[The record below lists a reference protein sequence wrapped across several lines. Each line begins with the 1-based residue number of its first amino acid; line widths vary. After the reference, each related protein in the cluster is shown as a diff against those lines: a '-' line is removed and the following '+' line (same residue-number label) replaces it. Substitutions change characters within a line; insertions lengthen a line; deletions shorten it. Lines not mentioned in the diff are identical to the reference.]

1 MPSISSRA
9 SAIQP
14 SRTIAFNQRAREL
27 KAAGQD
33 IIDLTV
39 GEPDFRPPA
48 AVLEAAAA
56 AVLKGADRYTPV
68 AGLPELRRAAADMY
82 RQYKGLDYAPEQLVV
97 SCGAKNGIANAMLA
111 LVNPGDE
118 VIVPLPAWPTYTEM
132 ARLAGGTP
140 VTTPSD
146 AATGYKLDPERLRA
160 ALGPKSRLLVVGTPS
175 NPTGAVYTLAELEA
189 LARVLEAFPDVWI
202 LSDEVYSRIRY
213 VPEVPSPAAIPSL
226 KDRCV
231 IIDGLSKSHAMTGW
245 RIGFSAAPASVTAAC
260 VAIQGQT
267 VTCAPGISQLAGLAA
282 LTGDQSPVDAMV
294 AAYTKR
300 RSDFITSLRSVPGFI
315 VPQPDGAFYAWPDVT
330 GLFGLSWKGRP
341 LENVDDVALFLLEE
355 ALVALVP
362 GSAFGDPASLRFS
375 FAASDALLASAANR
389 IHEAAASL
397 HDR

>member
-300 RSDFITSLRSVPGFI
+300 RSDFITILRSVPGFI

>member
-1 MPSISSRA
+1 MPSISNRA

-56 AVLKGADRYTPV
+56 AVIKGADRYTPV
-68 AGLPELRRAAADMY
+68 AGLPELRRGAADMY
-82 RQYKGLDYAPEQLVV
+82 RQYKGLDYAPEQIVV

-132 ARLAGGTP
+132 ARLAGGKP
-140 VTTPSD
+140 VTIPSD
-146 AATGYKLDPERLRA
+146 AASGYKLDPDRLKA
-160 ALGPKSRLLVVGTPS
+160 ALSPRSRLLVLGTPS
-175 NPTGAVYTLAELEA
+175 NPTGAVYTLAELQA
-189 LARVLEAFPDVWI
+189 LARVLEDYPEVWI

-213 VPEVPSPAAIPSL
+213 VPEVPSPAVIPSL

-260 VAIQGQT
+260 IAIQGQT
-267 VTCAPGISQLAGLAA
+267 VTCAPGISQVAGIAA
-282 LTGDQSPVDAMV
+282 LTGDQSPVDVMV
-294 AAYTKR
+294 AAYTAR
-300 RSDFITSLRSVPGFI
+300 RTDFITSLRAVPGFI

-330 GLFGLSWKGRP
+330 GLFGLPWKGKAM
-341 LENVDDVALFLLEE
+341 ENVDDVALFLLEE
-355 ALVALVP
+355 ARVALVP

-389 IHEAAASL
+389 IREAAASL

>member
-1 MPSISSRA
+1 MPSISLRA
-9 SAIQP
+9 SAIEP

-39 GEPDFRPPA
+39 GEPDFRPPD

-56 AVLKGADRYTPV
+56 AVHKGADRYTPV

-82 RQYKGLDYAPEQLVV
+82 RQYKGLDYTPEQLVV

-132 ARLAGGTP
+132 AKLAGGKP
-140 VTTPSD
+140 VTIPSE
-146 AATGYKLDPERLRA
+146 ASSGYKLDPDSLKA
-160 ALGPKSRLLVVGTPS
+160 ALGPRSRLLVLGTPS

-189 LARVLEAFPDVWI
+189 LARVLEAYPQVWI

-213 VPEVPSPAAIPSL
+213 VLDVPSPAAIPSL

-245 RIGFSAAPASVTAAC
+245 RIGFSAAPRVVTDAC

-267 VTCAPGISQLAGLAA
+267 VTCAPNLSQLAGLAA
-282 LTGDQSPVDAMV
+282 LIGDQAPVDAMV
-294 AAYTKR
+294 AAYATR
-300 RSDFITSLRSVPGFI
+300 RSTFIASLRAVPGFS
-315 VPQPDGAFYAWPDVT
+315 VPDPDGAFYAWPDVS
-330 GLFGLSWKGRP
+330 GLFGLSWKGQTI
-341 LENVDDVALFLLEE
+341 ETVDDVALFLLEE
-355 ALVALVP
+355 ARVALVP
-362 GSAFGDPASLRFS
+362 GSAFGDLRSLRFS
-375 FAASDALLASAANR
+375 FAASDTLLASAANR
-389 IHEAAASL
+389 IREAAASL

>member
-68 AGLPELRRAAADMY
+68 AGLPELRRGAADMY
-82 RQYKGLDYAPEQLVV
+82 RRYKGLDYAPEQIVV

-132 ARLAGGTP
+132 AKLAGGKP
-140 VTTPSD
+140 VTIPSN
-146 AATGYKLDPERLRA
+146 AASGYKLDPDRLKA
-160 ALGPKSRLLVVGTPS
+160 VLGPKSRLLVLGTPS
-175 NPTGAVYTLAELEA
+175 NPTGAVYTLAELQA
-189 LARVLEAFPDVWI
+189 LARVLEDYPEVWI

-213 VPEVPSPAAIPSL
+213 VPEVPSPAVIPSL

-245 RIGFSAAPASVTAAC
+245 RIGFSAAPRLVTDAC
-260 VAIQGQT
+260 IAIQGQT
-267 VTCAPGISQLAGLAA
+267 VTCAPGISQLAGIAA
-282 LTGDQSPVDAMV
+282 LTGDQSPVDVMV
-294 AAYTKR
+294 AAYTAR
-300 RSDFITSLRSVPGFI
+300 RTDFITSLRAVPGFI

-330 GLFGLSWKGRP
+330 GLFGLPWKGKAM
-341 LENVDDVALFLLEE
+341 ENVDDVALFLLEE
-355 ALVALVP
+355 AGVALVP
-362 GSAFGDPASLRFS
+362 GSAFGDQASLRFS

-389 IHEAAASL
+389 IAEAAASL

>member
-9 SAIQP
+9 LAIEP
-14 SRTIAFNQRAREL
+14 SRTIVFNQRAREL

-39 GEPDFRPPA
+39 GEPDFRPPT

-82 RQYKGLDYAPEQLVV
+82 RLYKGLDYAPEQIVV

-132 ARLAGGTP
+132 AKLAGGTP
-140 VTTPSD
+140 VTIPSD
-146 AATGYKLDPERLRA
+146 AASGYKLDPDRLKA
-160 ALGPKSRLLVVGTPS
+160 ALSTRSRLLVLGTPS

-189 LARVLEAFPDVWI
+189 LARVLEAYPDVWI

-213 VPEVPSPAAIPSL
+213 VPEVPSPAVIPSL

-245 RIGFSAAPASVTAAC
+245 RIGFSAAPAVVTNAC

-267 VTCAPGISQLAGLAA
+267 VTCAPGISQLAGIAA
-282 LTGDQSPVDAMV
+282 LAGDQSPVDAMV
-294 AAYTKR
+294 AAYTAR
-300 RSDFITSLRSVPGFI
+300 RSSFITSLRAVPGFI

-330 GLFGLSWKGRP
+330 GLFGASWKGKT
-341 LENVDDVALFLLEE
+341 LENVDDVAFFLLEE
-355 ALVALVP
+355 ARVALVP

-375 FAASDALLASAANR
+375 FAASDTLLASAANR
-389 IHEAAASL
+389 IAEAAASL

>member
-118 VIVPLPAWPTYTEM
+118 IIVPLPAWPTYTEM
-132 ARLAGGTP
+132 AKLAGGVP
-140 VTTPSD
+140 VTIPSD
-146 AATGYKLDPERLRA
+146 ASNGYKLDPDRLKA

-189 LARVLEAFPDVWI
+189 LARVLEAYPEVWI
-202 LSDEVYSRIRY
+202 LSASR
-213 VPEVPSPAAIPSL
+213 
-226 KDRCV
+226 
-231 IIDGLSKSHAMTGW
+231 
-245 RIGFSAAPASVTAAC
+245 
-260 VAIQGQT
+260 
-267 VTCAPGISQLAGLAA
+267 
-282 LTGDQSPVDAMV
+282 
-294 AAYTKR
+294 
-300 RSDFITSLRSVPGFI
+300 
-315 VPQPDGAFYAWPDVT
+315 
-330 GLFGLSWKGRP
+330 
-341 LENVDDVALFLLEE
+341 
-355 ALVALVP
+355 
-362 GSAFGDPASLRFS
+362 
-375 FAASDALLASAANR
+375 
-389 IHEAAASL
+389 
-397 HDR
+397 

>member
-9 SAIQP
+9 LAIQP

-39 GEPDFRPPA
+39 GEPDFRPPEV
-48 AVLEAAAA
+48 VLKAAAQA
-56 AVLKGADRYTPV
+56 LITGADRYTPV
-68 AGLPELRRAAADMY
+68 AGVPELRRAAADMY
-82 RQYKGLDYAPEQLVV
+82 RQYKGLDYAPEQIVV
-97 SCGAKNGIANAMLA
+97 SCGAKNSLANAMLA

-118 VIVPLPAWPTYTEM
+118 VLVPLPAWPTYTEL
-132 ARLAGGTP
+132 AKLAGGKP
-140 VTTPSD
+140 VTIPCD
-146 AATGYKLDPERLRA
+146 ASNGYKLDPDRLKS
-160 ALGPKSRLLVVGTPS
+160 ALSLRSRLLVLGTPS
-175 NPTGAVYTLAELEA
+175 NPTGAVYTQAELEA
-189 LARVLEAFPDVWI
+189 LARVLEGYPEVWI

-213 VPEVPSPAAIPSL
+213 VPEVPSPAIIPSL
-226 KDRCV
+226 KERCV

-245 RIGFSAAPASVTAAC
+245 RIGFSAAPVPVTAAC

-300 RSDFITSLRSVPGFI
+300 RSSFIASLRAIPGFSLTE
-315 VPQPDGAFYAWPDVT
+315 PDGAFYAWPDVS
-330 GLFGLSWKGRP
+330 GLFGLPWKGKTM
-341 LENVDDVALFLLEE
+341 ESVDDVALFLLEE
-355 ALVALVP
+355 AGVALVP
-362 GSAFGDPASLRFS
+362 GSAFGDPVSLRLS
-375 FAASDALLASAANR
+375 FATSDTLLASAANR
-389 IHEAAASL
+389 MCEATASL